1 MFQTSEA
8 SDHRPGVITPQ
19 PSRGPTSAGNQPW
32 HKQLGRLPPPD
43 ASPAAPSLSFPSA
56 PARVLVGVHGKGST
70 LGVWGEDRM
79 GSQSLGDQQR
89 ARKEDQPDAR
99 VTPLPPFLA
108 LIRLSLG
115 SSLATSRSCPV
126 AREVT

>member
-1 MFQTSEA
+1 M
-8 SDHRPGVITPQ
+8 
-19 PSRGPTSAGNQPW
+19 
-32 HKQLGRLPPPD
+32 
-43 ASPAAPSLSFPSA
+43 
-56 PARVLVGVHGKGST
+56 GVHGKGST
-70 LGVWGEDRM
+70 LGAWGEDRM

-99 VTPLPPFLA
+99 VTPLPPFSA